1 MHVFFVSSSQNL
13 ASKLVKLDEE
23 ENHHATKVLRCSVG
37 QKVLLLDG
45 KGNSAEGIFQE
56 LHSKES
62 TLIIENYSSHKPL
75 SYQLHMAVAPTK
87 MIDRFEWFLEKATE
101 IGVAEIT
108 PIITERTE
116 RKVVKMARMEKV
128 VLAAVKQ
135 SQQAYFPKINEAIK
149 LKDFLIQ
156 QKCSNKFIAHCIN
169 APKEDLITCVNPN
182 SNNLILIGPEG
193 DFTEGEVEKALE
205 LGYKA
210 VSLGNSRL
218 RAETAGVVAC
228 SQMNSAMIISA

>member
-1 MHVFFVSSSQNL
+1 MHVFFVNSSQNL
-13 ASKLVKLDEE
+13 DSKLVKLDEE

-45 KGNSAEGIFQE
+45 KGNSAVGIFQE
-56 LHSKES
+56 LHAKES
-62 TLIIENYSSHKPL
+62 ILSVENYKSHNPL
-75 SYQLHMAVAPTK
+75 PYQLHMAVAPTK
-87 MIDRFEWFLEKATE
+87 MMDRFEWFLEKATE

-149 LKDFLIQ
+149 LKDFLKQ
-156 QKCSNKFIAHCIN
+156 QQSSNKFIAHCFN
-169 APKEDLITCVNPN
+169 APKEDLIKSVNPN
-182 SNNLILIGPEG
+182 SDNLILIGPEG
-193 DFTEGEVEKALE
+193 DFTENEVEKAIE

-210 VSLGNSRL
+210 VSLGESRL

-228 SQMNSAMIISA
+228 SQMNSAMIIRR